1 MREKDG
7 LRRGRGGGYLKK
19 TQLNRHI
26 ALAIMVT
33 LQVGFRFFN
42 FFFIILLWTHEM
54 VLRIGIRGLGWFLQV
69 IHHNWLSCKYWLTDA
84 QDMGT
89 HTLL

>member
-7 LRRGRGGGYLKK
+7 LRRGRGGGYLKN
-19 TQLNRHI
+19 TQRNRHF
-26 ALAIMVT
+26 ALAITVT
-33 LQVGFRFFN
+33 LQVGFCLFFCLL
-42 FFFIILLWTHEM
+42 IILLWKHEM
-54 VLRIGIRGLGWFLQV
+54 VLRIGIAGLGWFLQV
-69 IHHNWLSCKYWLTDA
+69 IHHNWLCCKYWLTDA